1 MKKILA
7 LILVVAL
14 AFTAFACATPA
25 DTTTEE
31 EAATT
36 ATEAPAAETAAVEA
50 TDEDEGFNPASEVTL
65 NFPCIWVGTDSK
77 AEVFGQMVDAFN
89 EAYAGKAKV
98 VIEEQTDYQAYRD
111 KIRTMLTAGEAPD
124 LFSVDGTFKLDELA
138 ASGKLMDFAPYLDGT
153 DWGALYTEGA
163 LSDAAVNGQIFCI
176 PFESAVFGL
185 YYNTELLANAGYTE
199 FPKTYDEM
207 FEMADA
213 LKAQGVIAFPL
224 MTGENAWTSMLW
236 YSQILLAV
244 GGPDVYKNGLDDPA
258 FVTAA
263 EVLKKMFEYTSSDAV
278 GAGAAV
284 VNGHFLNFEA
294 AVYTNGPWF
303 LTRFASEGIN
313 DLGDKVAFALP
324 PEYTG
329 GLGTYGGLAGT
340 VQAYLCAGVQTDP
353 DKAAAI
359 VEFYKFI
366 NQPEWLYKLAESSG
380 AMFFIKLDSNP
391 NDIQIKQDLLAAA
404 NSAPYIVKHFNDS
417 MPTAV
422 ANALPAALDELVLG
436 TVDAQG
442 FVDLLKAAGE

>member
-7 LILVVAL
+7 LILAL
-14 AFTAFACATPA
+14 TLAVTAFACAAPA
-25 DTTTEE
+25 AEP
-31 EAATT
+31 AATEAPAT
-36 ATEAPAAETAAVEA
+36 EPAATEAATEAPAAQ
-50 TDEDEGFNPASEVTL
+50 EGFNPASEVTL

-77 AEVFGQMVDAFN
+77 AAVFGEMVEAFN
-89 EAYAGKAKV
+89 AEYAGRAKV

-111 KIRTMLTAGEAPD
+111 KIRTMLSAGQAPD
-124 LFSVDGTFKLDELA
+124 LFSVDGTFKLSDLA
-138 ASGKLMDFAPYLDGT
+138 GSGKLMDFSPYLDGT
-153 DWGALYTEGA
+153 EWGALYSEGA
-163 LSDAAVNGQIFCI
+163 LSDAAVNGQIIAI
-176 PFESAVFGL
+176 PYESAVFGL
-185 YYNTELLANAGYTE
+185 YYNSELLEKAGYTE
-199 FPKTYDEM
+199 FPKTYDEL
-207 FEMADA
+207 FVMADA

-236 YSQILLAV
+236 YSQILLAI
-244 GGPDVYKNGLDDPA
+244 GGPDVYTNGLDDPA
-258 FVTAA
+258 FVQAA
-263 EVLKKMFEYTSSDAV
+263 EVLKKMFDYTSGDAV

-303 LTRFASEGIN
+303 LPRFASEGIN
-313 DLGDKVAFALP
+313 DLGSKVKFALP

-329 GLGTYGGLAGT
+329 GKGTYGGMAGT

-353 DKAAAI
+353 DKAAAV

-380 AMFFIKLDSNP
+380 ATFFVKLDSNP

-422 ANALPAALDELVLG
+422 GNALPAALDELVLG

>member
-7 LILVVAL
+7 LILVAAL
-14 AFTAFACATPA
+14 AFTAFACAAPA

-31 EAATT
+31 EPAAT
-36 ATEAPAAETAAVEA
+36 ATEAPAAETAAVEE
-50 TDEDEGFNPASEVTL
+50 TVEDEGFNPASEVTL

-111 KIRTMLTAGEAPD
+111 KIRTMITAGEAPD

-163 LSDAAVNGQIFCI
+163 LSDASVNGQIFCI
-176 PFESAVFGL
+176 PFESAVFGI

-207 FEMADA
+207 FEMAEA

-258 FVTAA
+258 FATAA
-263 EVLKKMFEYTSSDAV
+263 EVLKKMFDYTSSDAV

-303 LTRFASEGIN
+303 LKRFASEGIN

-340 VQAYLCAGVQTDP
+340 VQAYLCAGAQTDP

-366 NQPEWLYKLAESSG
+366 NQPEWLYKLSESSG
-380 AMFFIKLDSNP
+380 AMFFVKLDSNP

-442 FVDLLKAAGE
+442 FVALLKAAGE

>member
-7 LILVVAL
+7 MILAL
-14 AFTAFACATPA
+14 ALAVTAFACAAPA
-25 DTTTEE
+25 AEP
-31 EAATT
+31 A
-36 ATEAPAAETAAVEA
+36 ATEAPAAEAAATEAPTEAVVE
-50 TDEDEGFNPASEVTL
+50 EGFHPASEVTL

-77 AEVFGQMVDAFN
+77 AAVFGEMVAAFN
-89 EAYAGKAKV
+89 DEYAGRAKV

-111 KIRTMLTAGEAPD
+111 KIRTMISAGQAPD
-124 LFSVDGTFKLDELA
+124 LFSVDGTFKLADLA
-138 ASGKLMDFAPYLDGT
+138 DSGKLMDFAPYLDGT
-153 DWGALYTEGA
+153 DWGATYTEGA
-163 LSDAAVNGQIFCI
+163 LSDATLDGKIYAI
-176 PFESAVFGL
+176 PFESAVFGI
-185 YYNTELLANAGYTE
+185 YYNSELLANAGYTE
-199 FPKTYDEM
+199 FPTTYDDM
-207 FEMADA
+207 FAMADA

-236 YSQILLAV
+236 YSQILLAI

-258 FVTAA
+258 FVQAA
-263 EVLKKMFEYTSSDAV
+263 DVLKKMFDYTSSDAV

-303 LTRFASEGIN
+303 LPRFAKEGIN
-313 DLGDKVAFALP
+313 DLGSKVKFALP

-329 GLGTYGGLAGT
+329 GMGTYGGLAGT
-340 VQAYLCAGVQTDP
+340 VQAYLCAGTQTDA
-353 DKAAAI
+353 DKAAAV

-366 NQPEWLYKLAESSG
+366 NQPEWLYQLAESSG
-380 AMFFIKLDSNP
+380 AMFFVKLDSNP

-422 ANALPAALDELVLG
+422 GNAFPAALDELVLG